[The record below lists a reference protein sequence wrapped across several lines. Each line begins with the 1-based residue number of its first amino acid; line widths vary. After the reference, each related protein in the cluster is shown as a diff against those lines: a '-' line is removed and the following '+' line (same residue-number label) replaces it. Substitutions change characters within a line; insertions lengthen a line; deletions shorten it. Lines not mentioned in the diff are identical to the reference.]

1 MRTETYRLAAY
12 LIALLLFVP
21 FLTGCA
27 GLNTRTLSSP
37 EKLTHTETR
46 IFCSLQGDE
55 ASVFSRWGLLSFA
68 FDVSQRDA
76 RAICAPTTPTPSVDI
91 LLPDLG
97 AGSKAR

>member
-12 LIALLLFVP
+12 LIALLLVP

-46 IFCSLQGDE
+46 VFCSLQGDE
-55 ASVFSRWGLLSFA
+55 ASVLSRWGLFSFA

-76 RAICAPTTPTPSVDI
+76 RAICAPPTPAPSVDI

-97 AGSKAR
+97 K